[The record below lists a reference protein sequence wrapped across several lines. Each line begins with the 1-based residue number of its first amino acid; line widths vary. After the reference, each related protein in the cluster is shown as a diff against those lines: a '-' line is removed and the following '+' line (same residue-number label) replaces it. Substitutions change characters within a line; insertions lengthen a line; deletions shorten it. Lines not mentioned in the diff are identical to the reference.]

1 MEENNKDEMIEEE
14 REASTAEENDAS
26 VSEDKEKKK
35 ARSSKTEKKLKEE
48 LDAAQAKLKETEDKY
63 MRTLAEYDNF
73 RKRSQKER
81 EGVYADAVSDTLENL
96 FPLFDNLMLAAK
108 YTEGDKVAEGVKM
121 ILDRVPE
128 ILAKLNVTAFG
139 APGEK
144 FDPLLHNAVMHEEDE
159 SRGESEIS
167 DVFQL
172 GYKLGDRVIRYATV
186 KVVN

>member
-1 MEENNKDEMIEEE
+1 MEDKNEIIEEAA
-14 REASTAEENDAS
+14 EASGCAENSDTAC
-26 VSEDKEKKK
+26 EDKDEKKK
-35 ARSSKTEKKLKEE
+35 SKTSKTEKKLKEE
-48 LDAAQAKLKETEDKY
+48 LDAANAKLKETEDKY

-81 EGVYADAVSDTLENL
+81 EGIYADAVSDTLENL

-139 APGEK
+139 APGDK

-159 SRGESEIS
+159 SRGEGEIS